1 VTPAA
6 RPVPDPHG
14 SARLERTCVS
24 ESRLAVVVLA
34 AGEGTRMKSAVP
46 KVLHAIGGR
55 TLLGHAL
62 AAAQGLRPAHLVV
75 VVRHERD
82 QVAAHVE
89 QVAPHAVVAD
99 QDDVKGTGRAVS
111 CGLDALAAA
120 TGRPVPS
127 GTVLVTYGDV
137 PLLSAYT
144 LGRLV
149 EQHEREGNAVT
160 LMTAVLDDP
169 TGYGR
174 VIRKPD
180 GSVQAIV
187 EQKDGTSEQLAV
199 REASCGIFAF
209 DSGVLVDAL
218 GRLTTD
224 NAQGEMYLTDVV
236 GIADAGGGRV
246 SALVLDDVWQAEG
259 VNDRVQL
266 AALGAELNRRVVEGW
281 MREGV
286 TVVDPATTWV
296 DVDVRLGRDVLIE
309 PGTQLRGAT
318 SVGDGATIGP
328 DTTLRDVEVG
338 PRATVVRTH
347 GSESSIGAGAEVGPY
362 SYLRPGTSLG
372 PDGKIGTFVETK
384 NAQIGEGSKIPH
396 LSYVGDAT
404 IGRHSNIGA
413 SSVFANYNG
422 LKKQRT
428 TIGDHCRTGSDTIFV
443 APVNVGD
450 GVYSGAGTVI
460 RKDVPPGALALTVAP
475 QRNVEEWVLQHR
487 PGTAAAEAAAR
498 ALESAAD
505 LTSNHQ
511 DATEGTHGE

>member
-1 VTPAA
+1 
-6 RPVPDPHG
+6 
-14 SARLERTCVS
+14 VS
-24 ESRLAVVVLA
+24 ESRPAAVVVLA
-34 AGEGTRMKSAVP
+34 AGEGTRMKSALP

-62 AAAQGLRPAHLVV
+62 AAAQGLRPEHLVV
-75 VVRHERD
+75 VVRLERD

-89 QVAPHAVVAD
+89 QVAPEAVVAD
-99 QDDVKGTGRAVS
+99 QDDVKGTGRAVR
-111 CGLDALAAA
+111 CGLDGLAAA
-120 TGRPVPS
+120 TGRAAPQ

-137 PLLSAYT
+137 PLLTTQT
-144 LGRLV
+144 LQRLV
-149 EQHEREGNAVT
+149 EQHESDGNAVT
-160 LMTAVLDDP
+160 LMSAVLDDP

-174 VIRKPD
+174 VIRRSD

-187 EQKDGTSEQLAV
+187 EQKDGTPEQLAV
-199 REASCGIFAF
+199 SEASCGIFAF
-209 DSGVLVDAL
+209 DAAVLVDAL
-218 GRLTTD
+218 ARLTTD

-236 GIADAGGGRV
+236 GIADGDGRRV
-246 SALVLDDVWQAEG
+246 GAMVLDDVWQAEG

-266 AALGAELNRRVVEGW
+266 AAVGAELNRRVVEGW
-281 MREGV
+281 MRDGV

-296 DVDVRLGRDVLIE
+296 DVQVRLGRDVLVE
-309 PGTQLRGAT
+309 PGTQLRGST
-318 SVGDGATIGP
+318 TVGDGATIGP
-328 DTTLRDVEVG
+328 DTTLRDVTVG
-338 PRATVVRTH
+338 AGAHVVRTH
-347 GSESSIGAGAEVGPY
+347 GSDAVVGDGADVGPY
-362 SYLRPGTSLG
+362 AYLRPGTDLG
-372 PDGKIGTFVETK
+372 ASGKIGTFVETK

-460 RKDVPPGALALTVAP
+460 RKDVPPGALAITVAP
-475 QRNVEEWVLQHR
+475 QRNLAEWVLQHP
-487 PGTAAAEAAAR
+487 PGTAAAEAAAK
-498 ALESAAD
+498 ALE
-505 LTSNHQ
+505 
-511 DATEGTHGE
+511 

>member
-1 VTPAA
+1 M
-6 RPVPDPHG
+6 R
-14 SARLERTCVS
+14 SAR
-24 ESRLAVVVLA
+24 
-34 AGEGTRMKSAVP
+34 P

-62 AAAQGLRPAHLVV
+62 AAAEGLEPQHLVV

-89 QVAPHAVVAD
+89 QVAPGAVVAD
-99 QDDVKGTGRAVS
+99 QDDVKGTGRAVR
-111 CGLDALAAA
+111 CGLDGLAAA
-120 TGRPVPS
+120 TGEPAPT

-137 PLLSAYT
+137 PLLTTQT
-144 LGRLV
+144 LAALV
-149 EQHEREGNAVT
+149 AQHEREGNAVT
-160 LMTAVLDDP
+160 LMSAVLDDP

-174 VIRKPD
+174 VIRRAD
-180 GSVQAIV
+180 GTVQAIV
-187 EQKDGTSEQLAV
+187 EQKDGSPEQLAV

-209 DSGVLVDAL
+209 DAAVLVDAL

-236 GIADAGGGRV
+236 GIADGDGGRV
-246 SALVLDDVWQAEG
+246 GAMVLDDVWQAEG

-266 AALGAELNRRVVEGW
+266 AAVGAELNRRVVEGW
-281 MREGV
+281 MRERV

-296 DVDVRLGRDVLIE
+296 DVQVRLGRDVLLE

-318 SVGDGATIGP
+318 EVGEGSTIGP
-328 DTTLRDVEVG
+328 DTTLRDVVVG
-338 PRATVVRTH
+338 ARATVARTH
-347 GSESSIGAGAEVGPY
+347 GSEAQIGDGAEVGPY
-362 SYLRPGTSLG
+362 AYLRPGTSLG
-372 PDGKIGTFVETK
+372 ADGKIGTFVETK

-460 RKDVPPGALALTVAP
+460 RKDVPPGALAITVAP
-475 QRNVEEWVLQHR
+475 QRNLEEWVLQHR
-487 PGTAAAEAAAR
+487 AGTAAAEAASQ
-498 ALESAAD
+498 ALRHAQ
-505 LTSNHQ
+505 Q
-511 DATEGTHGE
+511 DATEGNTAE